1 MPRRN
6 GLKKMPLSR
15 IKDMVKYGSATSI
28 TSIDEK
34 LRHRVTQIAYSIG
47 KNGVN
52 GGLFVDDKG
61 KYYATI
67 GASTINDYFSN

>member
-1 MPRRN
+1 MTKRN

-15 IKDMVKYGSATSI
+15 IKDMVKYGSATTI
-28 TSIDEK
+28 TSINEQ
-34 LRHRVTQIAYSIG
+34 LRNKITQIASSIG
-47 KNGVN
+47 KKGVN

>member
-1 MPRRN
+1 MTRRN

-15 IKDMVKYGSATSI
+15 INDMVKYGQA
-28 TSIDEK
+28 K
-34 LRHRVTQIAYSIG
+34 RVPTENDVPRDCAQIAFSV
-47 KNGVN
+47 GVN